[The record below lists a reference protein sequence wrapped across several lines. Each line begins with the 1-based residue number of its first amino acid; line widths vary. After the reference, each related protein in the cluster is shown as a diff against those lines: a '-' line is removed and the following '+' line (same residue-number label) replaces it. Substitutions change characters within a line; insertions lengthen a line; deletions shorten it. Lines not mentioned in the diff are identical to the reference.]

1 MKKSALLGFAVFAV
15 SLAAAGAASAKD
27 KYVECIDP
35 DIGKSCMECNQ
46 GGTQVCCPKQG
57 TCTVN
62 KGGGDDYMG
71 GSDLIPGP
79 TACSESESR
88 EPTGPASDGSEQQS

>member
-1 MKKSALLGFAVFAV
+1 MKKSTLLGLAVFAV

-46 GGTQVCCPKQG
+46 GGTQVCCPKEG

-62 KGGGDDYMG
+62 KGGFT
-71 GSDLIPGP
+71 SESIFAP
-79 TACSESESR
+79 TACSEKSSEK
-88 EPTGPASDGSEQQS
+88 EPTTPTSETGEQQS

>member
-1 MKKSALLGFAVFAV
+1 MKKTHLLGLAIFA
-15 SLAAAGAASAKD
+15 LTIAAAGTASAKD

-46 GGTQVCCPKQG
+46 GGTQVCCPKEG

-62 KGGGDDYMG
+62 KGGLI
-71 GSDLIPGP
+71 SDPISGP
-79 TACSESESR
+79 TACSAPESQ
-88 EPTGPASDGSEQQS
+88 EPISATSEGSDQQS

>member
-1 MKKSALLGFAVFAV
+1 MKKSNLLGLAISALIV
-15 SLAAAGAASAKD
+15 AAAGAASAKD

-46 GGTQVCCPKQG
+46 GGTQVCCPKVG

-62 KGGGDDYMG
+62 KGGSEWMG
-71 GSDLIPGP
+71 GSDLLSGP
-79 TACSESESR
+79 TACSESTSQ
-88 EPTGPASDGSEQQS
+88 EPTTPTSEADEQQS

>member
-1 MKKSALLGFAVFAV
+1 MKKSALLGLAVFAV
-15 SLAAAGAASAKD
+15 SIAAAGAASAKD

-46 GGTQVCCPKQG
+46 GGTQVCCPKEG

-62 KGGGDDYMG
+62 KGGLLDTP
-71 GSDLIPGP
+71 IFAP
-79 TACSESESR
+79 TACSEKESTTPTSE
-88 EPTGPASDGSEQQS
+88 TGEQQS

>member
-1 MKKSALLGFAVFAV
+1 MKKSNLLGLAISALIV
-15 SLAAAGAASAKD
+15 AAAGAASAKD

-46 GGTQVCCPKQG
+46 GGTQVCCPKEG

-62 KGGGDDYMG
+62 KGGLIGDPI
-71 GSDLIPGP
+71 SLP
-79 TACSESESR
+79 TACSEPDSQQPIDPTSE
-88 EPTGPASDGSEQQS
+88 GGEQQS

>member
-1 MKKSALLGFAVFAV
+1 MRSSLLRFALFTLI
-15 SLAAAGAASAKD
+15 LAAAGAASAKD

-46 GGTQVCCPKQG
+46 GGTQVCCPKEG

-62 KGGGDDYMG
+62 KGGLLDA
-71 GSDLIPGP
+71 PVFAP
-79 TACSESESR
+79 TACSERESQD
-88 EPTGPASDGSEQQS
+88 PVGPGEESEQPS

>member
-1 MKKSALLGFAVFAV
+1 MKKSRLLGLAVFAI
-15 SLAAAGAASAKD
+15 SIAAAGAASAKD

-46 GGTQVCCPKQG
+46 GGTQVCCPKEG

-62 KGGGDDYMG
+62 KGGLFDA
-71 GSDLIPGP
+71 PTFAP
-79 TACSESESR
+79 TACSERESTTSTDEAGER
-88 EPTGPASDGSEQQS
+88 QS